1 MKGEKVMRFG
11 INTMIMLLIGIAFW
25 GALVYV
31 VILVVKAL
39 KKYLNSS
46 DVRKG
51 GDKTI
56 FR

>member
-1 MKGEKVMRFG
+1 MRFG

-56 FR
+56 FRWNN